1 MEESNNNELQNR
13 LTILLRLFKNR
24 PNHLAKYLIDNDA
37 FDTDFIIK
45 LLESERLSDFNI
57 KDKRNF
63 IFEDDE
69 DEMFT
74 SMQDFNDMEEME
86 EFYSSLIEIGKI
98 EVSEEDMKQNLTMSL
113 EETIE
118 ALNDKLEEVL
128 EEENYEEAIII
139 RDYMTEN
146 DIPFRD

>member
-45 LLESERLSDFNI
+45 LLESERLSDFNM

-69 DEMFT
+69 DEMFA

-86 EFYSSLIEIGKI
+86 EFYSSLIEIGKVEI
-98 EVSEEDMKQNLTMSL
+98 SEEDMKQNLTMSL

-146 DIPFRD
+146 NIPFR